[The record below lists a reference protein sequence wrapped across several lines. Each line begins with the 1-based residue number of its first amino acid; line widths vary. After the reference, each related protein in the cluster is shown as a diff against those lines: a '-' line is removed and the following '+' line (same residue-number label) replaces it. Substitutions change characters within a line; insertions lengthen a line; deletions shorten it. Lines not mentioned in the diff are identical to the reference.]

1 MILKIGIEL
10 YIIIGALAL
19 AFVILMIIIP
29 AIKYNNA
36 KKILQKYPNFK
47 ECKNK
52 LYDFTI
58 ENDECKILIRLL
70 DVPSNSMITI
80 NSKDTWA
87 LQWGGSSSDLGRA
100 YPNKKYLDEIK
111 DFLKKEYVDEKKLYK
126 IILVNKSTE
135 KIVRYLNESELAVVS
150 YKETVYGYKVFEL
163 NKIEEQMEYL
173 GIKL

>member
-1 MILKIGIEL
+1 MLSIGIEV
-10 YIIIGALAL
+10 YIILGALAL
-19 AFVILMIIIP
+19 LFIIVMVILP
-29 AIKYNNA
+29 LVKYNNA

-47 ECKNK
+47 QAKK
-52 LYDFTI
+52 QLYDFII
-58 ENDECKILIRLL
+58 ENEECKVLIRLL

-87 LQWGGSSSDLGRA
+87 LQWGGSSSNLGRA

-111 DFLKKEYVDEKKLYK
+111 DFLKKDYQSDKKLYK
-126 IILVNKSTE
+126 IIVVNKSTE

-150 YKETVYGYKVFEL
+150 YKETIYGYKIFEL
-163 NKIEEQMEYL
+163 SKIEEQMEYL